1 MEPVGEGLSG
11 RDRLGDRGVFFLTDV
26 LKLLGI
32 EAEARGHDA
41 FQPPQPLFKQCHTS
55 LELLPLAPRLAL
67 HNGMCVHAA
76 VTSGSAPLVMLFLLS
91 VPTFF
96 SQSPF
101 PCSLE
106 SPSPTLSFPSPC
118 SPLPSF
124 FFLVLLL
131 ECVTVILRLRVSM
144 RVHARLFLS
153 TH

>member
-26 LKLLGI
+26 LEPLGI

-76 VTSGSAPLVMLFLLS
+76 VTSGSAPLVMVFLLS
-91 VPTFF
+91 VPILF
-96 SQSPF
+96 SQSPS